1 MQVQAYTGRCTTS
14 APQVRLKEN
23 HKCTTSI
30 PQAVAHLWSTC
41 GALVVHLWGAVVAQ
55 LWGTCGAL
63 LGCRGRLWGTCG
75 ALVGHLRMLGGAR
88 IGPGPAL
95 DHLWRTCGALLV
107 HFCGALV
114 VNLWRALW
122 CTCGTLVVHVRL
134 WWNSIDYHESM
145 KKTYHNLCGMG

>member
-30 PQAVAHLWSTC
+30 PQAVAHLWCTC
-41 GALVVHLWGAVVAQ
+41 GAVLWHSCGAVVVHF
-55 LWGTCGAL
+55 WGTWGGCG
-63 LGCRGRLWGTCG
+63 T
-75 ALVGHLRMLGGAR
+75 LVGHFWCTCGVFGGAW
-88 IGPGPAL
+88 IGPGTAL
-95 DHLWRTCGALLV
+95 DHLWCTCGALLV
-107 HFCGALV
+107 YFCGALV
-114 VNLWRALW
+114 AHLWRALW

-145 KKTYHNLCGMG
+145 KKTYHNICGMG